1 MRCGVDDAGKNAT
14 TSQIFARKN
23 CTISEPNA
31 PFCDKSSE
39 TCALTS
45 GVLCGARAGNVR
57 ALCKRGS
64 PTSQQV
70 CTNSN
75 FKQIKFEKNNLIF
88 LDANFARA
96 QREPRARTLRK
107 QTHHRLNQ
115 DLRLLR
121 AVSATMAA
129 DFLVRCGAKKTEKSQ
144 TFREFLRGEIARSRR
159 RTRHFASPKAAS
171 TQANAAVI

>member
-1 MRCGVDDAGKNAT
+1 MRHFATKKRDMRTDVRRFVRRTCGKCTGALRARFANIAT
-14 TSQIFARKN
+14 SLHK
-23 CTISEPNA
+23 
-31 PFCDKSSE
+31 
-39 TCALTS
+39 
-45 GVLCGARAGNVR
+45 
-57 ALCKRGS
+57 
-64 PTSQQV
+64 
-70 CTNSN
+70 
-75 FKQIKFEKNNLIF
+75 FKQFKFEKNNLIF

-129 DFLVRCGAKKTEKSQ
+129 DFLVRCGAKNAEKLQ